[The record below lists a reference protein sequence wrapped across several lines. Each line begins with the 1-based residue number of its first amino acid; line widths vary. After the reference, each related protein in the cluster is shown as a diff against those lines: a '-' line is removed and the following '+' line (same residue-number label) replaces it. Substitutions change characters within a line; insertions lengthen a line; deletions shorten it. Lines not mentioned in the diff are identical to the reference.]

1 MIREVERT
9 DPESLEWTEVREER
23 ISHRRRW
30 SIRAAQWR
38 TLELARE
45 VFGEEAGVRLDG
57 IPPRGGFQGMV
68 HVRVPFDD
76 LDDHRARESRFTAM
90 AGADELLTRVPM
102 VFIFEPDPDRSPPP
116 APVAAGEPPA
126 HRFRRQEKG

>member
-9 DPESLEWTEVREER
+9 DPESLEWIEVREER

-76 LDDHRARESRFTAM
+76 LDDHRVRESRFTAM

-102 VFIFEPDPDRSPPP
+102 VFIFEPDPHRSPPP
-116 APVAAGEPPA
+116 AAGAGSELPTHPL
-126 HRFRRQEKG
+126 RRQEKG